1 MSDQHIFDNIFQV
14 KSVET
19 KLVGESNQ
27 VYHLS
32 RVTEVSPIPALSEGN
47 LVLGDKMR
55 PLVLV
60 LMGLLLMSSS
70 LKAQESLQKRLDELD
85 RIGSD
90 WIYGDFDHAKRQA
103 KEINQPIFALFR

>member
-1 MSDQHIFDNIFQV
+1 MNDQHILDNIFQV

-32 RVTEVSPIPALSEGN
+32 RVTNPVSALSEGN

-90 WIYGDFDHAKRQA
+90 WIYDDLDQA
-103 KEINQPIFALFR
+103 KAKAKELNAPIFALFR

>member
-47 LVLGDKMR
+47 LVLGDKMK
-55 PLVLV
+55 PLVSV
-60 LMGLLLMSSS
+60 LIGLLLMSSS

-90 WIYGDFDHAKRQA
+90 WIYDDLDQA
-103 KEINQPIFALFR
+103 KAKAKELNAPIFALFR

>member
-1 MSDQHIFDNIFQV
+1 MSDQHILDNIFQV

-19 KLVGESNQ
+19 KLVSESNQ

-55 PLVLV
+55 PLVSV
-60 LMGLLLMSSS
+60 LIGLLLMSSS